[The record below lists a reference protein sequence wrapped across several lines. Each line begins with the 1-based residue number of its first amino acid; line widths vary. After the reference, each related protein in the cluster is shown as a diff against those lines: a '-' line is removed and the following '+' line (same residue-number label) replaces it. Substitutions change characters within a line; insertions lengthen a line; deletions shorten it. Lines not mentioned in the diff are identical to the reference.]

1 MNLSYLL
8 WLIGIVIAALVGYNT
23 LIAPI
28 DFVNSLVVSFNP
40 DGAAK
45 ALLLALGLVAISKL
59 F

>member
-1 MNLSYLL
+1 MRVSYLL
-8 WLIGIVIAALVGYNT
+8 WLLGIVIAALVGYNV
-23 LIAPI
+23 LVAPI
-28 DFVNSLVVSFNP
+28 DFVNSLVASFNP